1 MNSQLNNAEWERIRK
16 DRSVRLSISRQ
27 SPLWF
32 FHLYFGHYIQYATAD
47 FQRELMELSSDQ
59 SLEHLVVMAFR
70 SSGKSTIIT
79 TMFPLWAVMGDL
91 QKKYV
96 LIVSQTQNQ
105 AQQHLKNIALEL
117 AGNELISKDFM
128 PYDYEENELG
138 ISAINLPKFGARIIA
153 VSREQGVRG
162 LRSGPHRPDL
172 IIADD
177 VEDSN
182 SVKTVEGRKKTFD
195 WFTGEL
201 LPLGTEKTKFIT
213 VGNMLHEDSL
223 LMRLK
228 NGFASGA
235 RTGRFLEY
243 PLVADGIPLWPDR
256 FPDDAAVE
264 RLEKRIAN
272 PITWQREYMLN
283 LVPDEDQVITL
294 DMIHY
299 YDQIPQALVGQQV
312 ATVVGVDLAI
322 SEKDSADYTAMVVL
336 KVIGLDDNQLI
347 YVLPQPF
354 NKRISF
360 PDTVDKIQDLNVAYR
375 YPTFYVETTAYQEA
389 LLQSLK
395 RSSIDVTG
403 VKPNNDKR
411 TRLNMIAHKISSGV
425 IVFPRQGCEALI
437 AQLTGYGI
445 EKHDDLMDAL
455 TMAILEHARDD
466 RRLGTIS
473 TGPNFIN
480 GPRSR
485 RNNSGGG
492 FGGAS
497 MQLDSRGMWHRR

>member
-1 MNSQLNNAEWERIRK
+1 MNNQMDDAEWERMRK
-16 DRSVRLSISRQ
+16 DRNVRLAISRQ

-47 FQRELMELSSDQ
+47 FQRELMELSADQ

-70 SSGKSTIIT
+70 GSGKSTIIT
-79 TMFPLWAVMGDL
+79 TMFPLWAVMGEL

-105 AQQHLKNIALEL
+105 AQQHLKNVALEL
-117 AGNELISKDFM
+117 ASNELISKDFM

-182 SVKTVEGRKKTFD
+182 SVKTAEGRKKTFD

-201 LPLGTEKTKFIT
+201 LPLGSEKTKFIT

-228 NGFASGA
+228 NGFTNGT

-243 PLVADGIPLWPDR
+243 PLVVDGKPLWPDR
-256 FPDDAAVE
+256 FPDSRAVE
-264 RLEKRIAN
+264 QLEKRIAN

-283 LVPDEDQVITL
+283 LVPDEDQVITP

-299 YDQIPQALVGQQV
+299 YDRIPDVLRGQHV
-312 ATVVGVDLAI
+312 ATVIGVDLAI

-336 KVIGLDDNQLI
+336 RVLGSDDGQII
-347 YVLPQPF
+347 YVLPHPF

-360 PDTVDKIQDLNVAYR
+360 PDTVDKIQDLNVAYH

-395 RSSIDVTG
+395 RSTIDVTG

-425 IVFPRQGCEALI
+425 IVFPKQGAEALI

-466 RRLGTIS
+466 RKLGTIS
-473 TGPNFIN
+473 FGPNFLAAY
-480 GPRSR
+480 RSR
-485 RNNSGGG
+485 PGGG
-492 FGGAS
+492 YSSGSRAS
-497 MQLDSRGMWHRR
+497 MQMDSGGIWHHL